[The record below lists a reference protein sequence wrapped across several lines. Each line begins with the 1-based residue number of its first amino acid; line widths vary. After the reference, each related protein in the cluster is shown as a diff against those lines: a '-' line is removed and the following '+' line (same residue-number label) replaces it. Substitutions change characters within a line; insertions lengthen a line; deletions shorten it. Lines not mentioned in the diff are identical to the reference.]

1 MRTLSRAF
9 HAALLLAAL
18 PVLARAQAGPGQGVL
33 HGYLREAATG
43 EPLGSG
49 VLLVGDSLEA
59 RSERDG
65 YFRVPRLSAGAHRV
79 RVRAPGYTPLDTV
92 LAPASTPA
100 ELRLHVA
107 PLEIPGLT
115 VAVVRGGERAWEAPD
130 VAVQRITPAEV
141 RRVPAALETDLFR
154 SIQALPGVSS
164 PSAFSGQMFVRGGAG
179 DQNLFLLD
187 GYPVIHPYHLG
198 GGFSAFH
205 VDAIRDAEFWT
216 GAPPARYG
224 GRLSSV
230 LDVALREGNR
240 ERLTGTASVSPV
252 SSAAVVEGP
261 HARGAWFVG
270 ARATYFDVLTGA
282 LKDAGAIENELPY
295 RFYDAYAKAYAD
307 LTPSDRVSGLVFM
320 GRDAAWRAGGQGETF
335 DWNNDVFGLSWRH
348 LFGGRA
354 LFEQRVSYSRFH
366 EELLDGPSRLQHAR
380 IDAEHR
386 LGLAS
391 ARGDLRLDVSGRHQV
406 EAGYAVERH
415 TGDHRNAYV
424 YRDLGKVVG
433 ERQARTSSL
442 LGAVYAQ
449 DEVTVTGA
457 LRLRLGV
464 RGEFS
469 DAGSS
474 LQPRASAR
482 YVLSDRVALTAG
494 AGLLQQRIQLV
505 QDPDANLSTYS
516 VDIWV
521 PADGVE
527 APVARA
533 SHLVGGVEMRLPA
546 ALRFRAEGY
555 QKGFSGLVTLPPYA
569 PTDRR
574 FAFDRLQTADGRAR
588 GLDVT
593 LAREEGALRGWLG
606 YSLAS
611 STRTV
616 DAYTFAADPH
626 PRQRLVAVWEA
637 AVGRGWGMTGRFE
650 AFQGIPYTPAVSVV
664 PHRPFDFAR
673 GGFTDRCETVDV
685 DYIYGPRNSSQTGLS
700 KRLDLGAGRRWTDG
714 RGRKWELGLSLLNA
728 LFDPT
733 GVFRP
738 TTRGDVSVG
747 CDAPAPVLSEPE
759 MIFPAIPSI
768 GIRVSF

>member
-1 MRTLSRAF
+1 MRTFPGGFYS
-9 HAALLLAAL
+9 ALLLAL
-18 PVLARAQAGPGQGVL
+18 VPTLSQAQERPGPGVL

-43 EPLGSG
+43 EPVGSG
-49 VLLVGDSLEA
+49 ALLVGDSLEVL
-59 RSERDG
+59 SERDG
-65 YFRVPRLSAGAHRV
+65 YFRAPRLPPGTHRV
-79 RVRAPGYTPLDTV
+79 RVRALGYTPLDTV
-92 LAPASTPA
+92 LSPSSTPA

-107 PLEIPGLT
+107 PLEIAGLT
-115 VAVVRGGERAWEAPD
+115 VAVIRGGERAWEAPD

-141 RRVPAALETDLFR
+141 RRVPAALETDILR
-154 SIQALPGVSS
+154 SIQALPGVAS
-164 PSAFSGQMFVRGGAG
+164 PSAFSGQLFVRGGAG

-187 GYPVIHPYHLG
+187 GFPVIHPYHMG

-205 VDAIRDAEFWT
+205 VDAIRDAEFWS

-261 HARGAWFVG
+261 HARGAWFAG
-270 ARATYFDVLTGA
+270 ARATYLDLLTGA
-282 LKDAGAIENELPY
+282 LKNAGAIKNELPY

-307 LTPSDRVSGLVFM
+307 LTPSDRVSGLVFT

-335 DWNNDVFGLSWRH
+335 NWNNDVFGFSWRH

-366 EELLDGPSRLQHAR
+366 EELLNGPSRLQHAR

-391 ARGDLRLDVSGRHQV
+391 ARGDLRLDISGRHQV
-406 EAGYAVERH
+406 EAGYVLERH
-415 TGDHRNAYV
+415 TGEHRNAYV

-433 ERQARTSSL
+433 EREAQTSSV
-442 LGAVYAQ
+442 LGALYVQ
-449 DEVTVTGA
+449 DEVMVADA
-457 LRLRLGV
+457 LRLRLGM

-469 DAGSS
+469 GGEHS

-482 YVLSDRVALTAG
+482 YALTDRVALTAG

-521 PADGVE
+521 PADGMEV
-527 APVARA
+527 PVARA
-533 SHLVGGVEMRLPA
+533 SHLVGGVELRLPT
-546 ALRFRAEGY
+546 ALRFRLEGY

-574 FAFDRLQTADGRAR
+574 FSFDRLQTADGWAR
-588 GLDVT
+588 GLDVS
-593 LAREEGALRGWLG
+593 LAREEGAVRGWFG

-611 STRTV
+611 STRTM

-626 PRQRLVAVWEA
+626 PQQRFVAVWEA
-637 AVGRGWGMTGRFE
+637 AIGSGWGMTGRFE
-650 AFQGIPYTPAVSVV
+650 AFQGVPYTPAVSVI

-685 DYIYGPRNSSQTGLS
+685 DYVYGLRNSSRTALS

-714 RGRKWELGLSLLNA
+714 RGRKWELGFSLLNA

-738 TTRGDVSVG
+738 TSRGDVRAG

-759 MIFPAIPSI
+759 MIFPAVPSV
-768 GIRVSF
+768 GVRVSF